1 METLNLSKRIEIA
14 IDGDPERVI
23 RINPDDVH
31 LRARLFEL
39 ARTAAQKE
47 KEIEAKAAEIEA
59 ITGEDENGLPLQAKA
74 SVELMIDYADF
85 MMSQIDEVFGAGT
98 SKKVF
103 ADGFDFDTAIKFL
116 DFMMKKLGGASS
128 QKIEERLNKKTGKKV
143 MS

>member
-1 METLNLSKRIEIA
+1 METLNLSKRIDIA
-14 IDGDPERVI
+14 IDGDPDRVI

-47 KEIEAKAAEIEA
+47 KEVQQKAADIEAM
-59 ITGEDENGLPLQAKA
+59 TGEDENGLPKQAEA
-74 SVELMIDYADF
+74 SVALMIDYANF
-85 MMSQIDEVFGAGT
+85 MMSKIDEVFGDGT

-103 ADGFDFDTAIKFL
+103 ADGFDFDTAVKFL
-116 DFMMKKLGGASS
+116 DFMMDKLGGASS
-128 QKIEERLNKKTGKKV
+128 KKIEERLNKKSTKKA